1 MNDTESFRRNGN
13 FYPARARHSGFSVDC
28 RRITFAHW
36 KKIDLTSVTEIIVY
50 LGTPSLVFSS
60 LAGKPLFATDIA
72 VLSAGIL
79 LIFAIVGFFIRLY
92 FLVSGFSSRGFALP
106 TLFMNAGNMGIPLA
120 LFAFGQAGLQR
131 ATLMFVIIT
140 FLQYSLGIY
149 ILNGRGNWTEIF
161 RLPLIYAAL
170 AGLSVNLAQISLP
183 EVLLRPIIMLGQA
196 TIPIMLISLGYRLHE
211 VESLQWGHALGGAL
225 ARIGGGF
232 AAANLAVHLIGAEG
246 VNRQVLLLY
255 GALPAAVVNFVLTE
269 KYRQDPALAASIVV
283 ISTFISIF
291 TIPVVLWLIL

>member
-1 MNDTESFRRNGN
+1 MEIFTPLAPVIPVFLLI
-13 FYPARARHSGFSVDC
+13 AAGFA
-28 RRITFAHW
+28 FAHW
-36 KKIDLTSVTEIIVY
+36 KKINLTSVTEIIVY

-92 FLVSGFSSRGFALP
+92 FLVSGFSSRSFALP

-149 ILNGRGNWTEIF
+149 ILNGRSNWTEIF

-291 TIPVVLWLIL
+291 TIPVVFWLIL

>member
-1 MNDTESFRRNGN
+1 MEIFKPLAPVIPV
-13 FYPARARHSGFSVDC
+13 FLLIAAGFV
-28 RRITFAHW
+28 FAHW
-36 KKIDLTSVTEIIVY
+36 KKINLTSVTEIIVY

-149 ILNGRGNWTEIF
+149 ILNGRSNWTEIF

-183 EVLLRPIIMLGQA
+183 ELLLRPIIMLGQA

-291 TIPVVLWLIL
+291 TIPVVFWLIL

>member
-1 MNDTESFRRNGN
+1 MEIFTPLAPVIPVFLLI
-13 FYPARARHSGFSVDC
+13 AAGFA
-28 RRITFAHW
+28 FAHW
-36 KKIDLTSVTEIIVY
+36 KKINLTSVTEIIVY

-149 ILNGRGNWTEIF
+149 ILNGRSNWTEIF

-269 KYRQDPALAASIVV
+269 KYRQDPGLAASIVV

-291 TIPVVLWLIL
+291 TIPVVFWLIL